1 MLKRNMP
8 FIGKDGY
15 KYADN
20 STFFKIHN
28 NELIHKNISVFFL
41 LLEKYKSFIVR
52 QKKNQN
58 LISKQMSCGQFKT
71 LQDFSDVLRRKSN
84 WLCEYKI
91 LKTVIFRK
99 SLRFDMTCCSHIQ
112 PFLKHEFPFINGLY
126 CILDKKCKFFLR

>member
-41 LLEKYKSFIVR
+41 LLEKYKSYCTA
-52 QKKNQN
+52 KK
-58 LISKQMSCGQFKT
+58 SKLNILTNVMQSFAA
-71 LQDFSDVLRRKSN
+71 
-84 WLCEYKI
+84 KI
-91 LKTVIFRK
+91 
-99 SLRFDMTCCSHIQ
+99 
-112 PFLKHEFPFINGLY
+112 
-126 CILDKKCKFFLR
+126 